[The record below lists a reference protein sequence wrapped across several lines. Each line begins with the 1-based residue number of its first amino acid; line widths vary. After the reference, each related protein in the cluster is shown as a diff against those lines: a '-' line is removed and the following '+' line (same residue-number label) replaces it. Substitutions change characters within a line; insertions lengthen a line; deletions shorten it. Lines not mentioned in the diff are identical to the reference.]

1 VVEIYLDPNVI
12 IIAVIAI
19 ITVIA
24 FFDFLPREK
33 RQVSYDAHPGSN
45 PEK

>member
-12 IIAVIAI
+12 IITVAAI
-19 ITVIA
+19 IAVIA

-33 RQVSYDAHPGSN
+33 R
-45 PEK
+45 